1 MFIVYAQTKHAR
13 KGDYDYMF
21 MLKTKHGEAFK
32 RDILKRHINKLM
44 VIVIPGKD
52 KTMTVINT

>member
-44 VIVIPGKD
+44 V
-52 KTMTVINT
+52 NTRKRQDYDCN